1 MSEAEVRATVFFL
14 FNLTVSLRYSRAALG
29 VMLGRVELLE
39 EDSALLLRRLE
50 AIARSVLAEEDR

>member
-1 MSEAEVRATVFFL
+1 
-14 FNLTVSLRYSRAALG
+14 
-29 VMLGRVELLE
+29 VELLE